1 MRAYQRITDEELI
14 AKVNKYIEEHPN
26 VGRNHIIM
34 HASGC
39 TERIRK
45 LAKEGKINL
54 PAPLPKGSKG
64 VWGRYFYIE
73 SRDKLFIR

>member
-1 MRAYQRITDEELI
+1 MRLYKRYTDEELI
-14 AKVNKYIEEHPN
+14 AQVNQYIEDHPN

-39 TERIRK
+39 TERVRK

-54 PAPLPKGSKG
+54 PKPMPSGSKSSWAKHFKYARET
-64 VWGRYFYIE
+64 V
-73 SRDKLFIR
+73 